1 MNDIQ
6 RFFDDKKEIIE
17 KLPNLPDKFIV
28 DFANG
33 IDVAKDHVRV
43 KRSRGGFV
51 DRFCDSIPGK
61 DHRRQNEINMC
72 LIDGL
77 EGSLRWLTEVTESL
91 SLTNIAVIKAFE
103 SIDKIQSSQSK
114 IIDYSIE
121 TRKSLNELNELFQ
134 SRVKTL
140 EKEIKRIDFEQKAKR
155 HMDSVLDKWKASKL
169 NDFSIAGRV
178 AAVLEELRWGDFGYF
193 ITKVINDQRTRLQ
206 FLADLENK
214 LIIRTRE
221 ELGGNEAFETKFIMK
236 SDKRESEL
244 IDALAYLS
252 NWANPEESPIIY
264 SATQFPEEYPRQ
276 IAHIYNPATFSKHVV
291 SEVFEGK
298 DFEQN

>member
-43 KRSRGGFV
+43 KRSRGGFF
-51 DRFCDSIPGK
+51 DRFCDSIITGK

-264 SATQFPEEYPRQ
+264 LATQFPEEYPRQ

-291 SEVFEGK
+291 SEVFEGGNH
-298 DFEQN
+298 EM